1 MDIDETNQNPKTWAA
16 VGLFVF
22 DFIKIFVIAVAIIV
36 PIRWFLFQPFVVTGD
51 SMRPNFQD
59 GDYLIIDE
67 ISYRFREPDRGDVIV
82 LRFPN
87 DESQFFI
94 KRIVGLPNDRVV
106 VENGKVEI
114 YNTEH
119 PQGLVLQ
126 EPYLPS
132 NNLTYG
138 NLDMTLGQDEFFVLG
153 DNRLSSSDSR
163 IWGTLP
169 REDVV
174 GRVFLRIFP
183 LPRLQAFSPP
193 AYNPAAP

>member
-1 MDIDETNQNPKTWAA
+1 MDQTDQNSKTWAA
-16 VGLFVF
+16 VGLFAL
-22 DFIKIFVIAVAIIV
+22 DFIKVFIIAVAIIV

-51 SMRPNFQD
+51 SMRPNFQN

-67 ISYRFREPDRGDVIV
+67 ISYRFREPHRGDVIV

-94 KRIVGLPNDRVV
+94 KRIIGLPNDRVV
-106 VENGKVEI
+106 IENGKVKI
-114 YNTEH
+114 YNSEH
-119 PQGLVLQ
+119 SQGFVMEEQ
-126 EPYLPS
+126 YLPS

-138 NLDMTLGQDEFFVLG
+138 NLDLTLDKDDFFVLG

-169 REDVV
+169 QKDIV

-193 AYNPAAP
+193 VYNPEAP

>member
-1 MDIDETNQNPKTWAA
+1 MDQTDQNSKTWAA
-16 VGLFVF
+16 VGLFAL
-22 DFIKIFVIAVAIIV
+22 DFIKVFIIAVAIIV

-67 ISYRFREPDRGDVIV
+67 ISYRFREPHRGDVIV

-94 KRIVGLPNDRVV
+94 KRIIGLPNDRVV
-106 VENGKVEI
+106 IENGKVKI
-114 YNTEH
+114 YNSEH
-119 PQGLVLQ
+119 SQGFVMEEQ
-126 EPYLPS
+126 YLPS

-138 NLDMTLGQDEFFVLG
+138 NLDLTLDKDDFFVLG

-169 REDVV
+169 QRDIV

-193 AYNPAAP
+193 VYNPEAP

>member
-1 MDIDETNQNPKTWAA
+1 MDQTDQNSKTWAA
-16 VGLFVF
+16 VGLFAL
-22 DFIKIFVIAVAIIV
+22 DFIKVFIIAVAIIV

-51 SMRPNFQD
+51 SMRPNFQN

-67 ISYRFREPDRGDVIV
+67 ISYRFREPHRGDVIV

-94 KRIVGLPNDRVV
+94 KRIIGLPNDRVV
-106 VENGKVEI
+106 IENGKVKI
-114 YNTEH
+114 YNSEH
-119 PQGLVLQ
+119 SQGFVMEEQ
-126 EPYLPS
+126 YLPS

-138 NLDMTLGQDEFFVLG
+138 NLDLTLDKDDFFVLG

-169 REDVV
+169 QRDIV

-193 AYNPAAP
+193 VYNPAAP

>member
-1 MDIDETNQNPKTWAA
+1 MDQTDQNSKTWAA
-16 VGLFVF
+16 VGLFAL
-22 DFIKIFVIAVAIIV
+22 DFIKVFIIAVAIIV

-51 SMRPNFQD
+51 SMRPNFQN

-67 ISYRFREPDRGDVIV
+67 ISYRFREPHRGDVIV

-94 KRIVGLPNDRVV
+94 KRIIGLPNDRVV
-106 VENGKVEI
+106 IENGKVKI
-114 YNTEH
+114 YNSEH
-119 PQGLVLQ
+119 SQGFVMEEQ
-126 EPYLPS
+126 YLPS

-138 NLDMTLGQDEFFVLG
+138 NLDLTLDKDDFFVLG

-169 REDVV
+169 QRDIV

-193 AYNPAAP
+193 VYNPEAP